1 MQNSKLWWDVVC
13 VVASLVFTGAVFAKK
28 VVVVTALNTKTDKA
42 TLKEIGYQDVFDGIE
57 EVAKGAGHEVV
68 HQWYDLDAAPDAQ
81 GKSALGQSAVEKIKG
96 AGPDVVIVVG
106 GDSLRYIG
114 IKIDEIP
121 VVFTYV
127 FSHVK
132 TFPELPKP
140 NIAGVTRKSYAA
152 DIWALAN
159 QLLGAKTVALMSKDN
174 TAMQGVKK
182 YLTALADKLEAASGV
197 RYKDMFLVNTFEE
210 WQAAVNNFPED
221 FIYLADTSRVLKDG
235 KEMPRGDVT
244 AWTVA
249 NSKVPVIAATEIDAE
264 AGALYSIVTS
274 EKNMG
279 KKAAEV
285 ALDILG
291 GKSPAD
297 IKYVQSKKGKLV
309 INMKTAQQYGLEI
322 PYEILESAERV
333 IE

>member
-1 MQNSKLWWDVVC
+1 MRNSRLWWGVVC
-13 VVASLVFTGAVFAKK
+13 MVISFLFTGAALAKK
-28 VVVVTALNTKTDKA
+28 VVIVTGVDGNTDKA
-42 TLKEIGYQDVFDGIE
+42 TLQAIGYQPVYDGIE
-57 EVAKGAGHEVV
+57 EIAGGAGHEIVY
-68 HQWYDLDAAPDAQ
+68 QWYNLEKAPGAGEKAAMGQAAVAQ
-81 GKSALGQSAVEKIKG
+81 IKES
-96 AGPDVVIVVG
+96 GPDVVIVVG
-106 GDSLRYIG
+106 GDALRFIG
-114 IKIDEIP
+114 VKIDDIP

-152 DIWALAN
+152 DIWALAH
-159 QLLGAKTVALMSKDN
+159 QLLGAKTVALLSKDN

-197 RYKDMFLVNTFEE
+197 RYKEMYLVSTFEE
-210 WQAAVNNFPED
+210 WQKAVIDFPEA
-221 FIYLADTSRVLKDG
+221 FIYLADTSRILKDG
-235 KEMPRGDVT
+235 KEMPRDQVT

-249 NSKVPVIAATEIDAE
+249 NAKVPVVAATEIDAK

-279 KKAAEV
+279 RKAAEV
-285 ALDILG
+285 AVKILSGASPGDIQ
-291 GKSPAD
+291 
-297 IKYVQSKKGKLV
+297 YVQSKKGKLV

-322 PYEILESAERV
+322 PYEILESAEEV
-333 IE
+333 FE